1 MKKGMIM
8 TAAVIVLGISM
19 PSGVMAENTNHTMQ
33 IAQEE
38 VQYEKMNVEDLPEVV
53 SQSIS
58 EGYADYTVSEA
69 YMGTDG
75 SYKVKLTK
83 EEEKIKVFFNANG
96 EFLKI
101 EQVEKQATEEPAGDV
116 PVEEVPAE

>member
-19 PSGVMAENTNHTMQ
+19 PSGVMAESTNQTMQ

-38 VQYEKMNVEDLPEVV
+38 VQYEKMNVEDLPEAVT
-53 SQSIS
+53 QAIS
-58 EGYADYTVSEA
+58 EGYADYTLSEA

-83 EEEKIKVFFNANG
+83 EEEKIAVFFNASG

-101 EQVEKQATEEPAGDV
+101 EQGEEPAGEV
-116 PVEEVPAE
+116 PVE

>member
-8 TAAVIVLGISM
+8 TAAVIVLGISLL
-19 PSGVMAENTNHTMQ
+19 SGVMAENTNQ
-33 IAQEE
+33 NVVVAQQE
-38 VQYEKMNVEDLPEVV
+38 VQYEKMNVEDLPEAVT
-53 SQSIS
+53 QAIS
-58 EGYADYTVSEA
+58 EGYADYTLSEA

-83 EEEKIKVFFNANG
+83 GDEKVKVFFNASG

-101 EQVEKQATEEPAGDV
+101 EQGDDQAGDEEV
-116 PVEEVPAE
+116 PVE

>member
-1 MKKGMIM
+1 MRKGIIM

-19 PSGVMAENTNHTMQ
+19 PSGVMADNANQTMQ

-38 VQYEKMNVEDLPEVV
+38 VQYEQINVEDLPETVT
-53 SQSIS
+53 QAIS
-58 EGYADYTVSEA
+58 EGYADYTLSEA

-83 EEEKIKVFFNANG
+83 DEEKVKVFFNASG

-101 EQVEKQATEEPAGDV
+101 EQADDAKVEEEA
-116 PVEEVPAE
+116 PVE

>member
-1 MKKGMIM
+1 M

-19 PSGVMAENTNHTMQ
+19 PSGVLAENTNQTMEVTQ
-33 IAQEE
+33 QE
-38 VQYEKMNVEDLPEVV
+38 VQYEKMNVEDLPETVT
-53 SQSIS
+53 QAIS
-58 EGYADYTVSEA
+58 EGYADYTLAEA

-83 EEEKIKVFFNANG
+83 DEEKVKVFFNANG

-101 EQVEKQATEEPAGDV
+101 EQADDTKDEVPVDDTKDEV
-116 PVEEVPAE
+116 PVE